1 MSNDDDAPRTGVD
14 PELARALMYLN
25 QKIGEGLVRQT
36 ELASHVYALT
46 EALVAQGL
54 LPLEQFEE
62 RKSQTKERML
72 RRTLTVWEG
81 AEVLNDP
88 RDKYEVEG
96 PPINCAERIH
106 LCKAACC
113 RLNVHLTKQDLH
125 EGVVKWDVGNP
136 YSIRQREDDWCTHC
150 HPTTKRCQVH
160 RKRPLACRLYDCR
173 EDARIWE
180 DFEKAIPNPE
190 LTQLRVQ

>member
-1 MSNDDDAPRTGVD
+1 MD
-14 PELARALMYLN
+14 PELARALLYLN
-25 QKIGEGLVRQT
+25 QKIGEGIV
-36 ELASHVYALT
+36 
-46 EALVAQGL
+46 LVAQGL
-54 LPLEQFEE
+54 LPLERFEE
-62 RKSQTKERML
+62 PKSQTKERML